1 MSATGIEI
9 PIISTYKDKGA
20 KAASKSLNVLTK
32 SAKALG
38 LAFGA
43 YQTLKFGKGAVKA
56 FAADDKAAGALS
68 KTLQNLGQS
77 YAVIN
82 TASFI
87 QNLQNQTGVLDN
99 QLRPAFTQLVNS
111 TLDAK
116 KAQELLSVA
125 LDVSAGSGKDL
136 ASVTAALSKAALGE
150 NTAIAKLNIGLTT
163 AEAKT
168 MDLDKVTTYLSKK
181 FNGQAALAAD
191 SFAGKMA
198 ILTAKAETAREE
210 IGGALVAALDDAFG
224 DPDKYGSS
232 IDNISNKLQGLIGS
246 VGRFIKVTKGI
257 FDKDNLLKL
266 NKNTMSY
273 KMNFDKPF
281 DPMAMKFDY
290 TALQKEEK
298 ALQKEAARQLRARQ
312 AAIAKEKALI
322 AEQKKIEA
330 DRKKLEQIS
339 SLFDLDQIQIY
350 AALQNK
356 ITDQEKLRLSLQL
369 ALLQENASEASKLAT
384 ELVKSQLQTTNL
396 AEAIAKLP
404 KALYPFE
411 GWSKDIDNLIAQI
424 LLMMKLLSQMGTTST
439 GQGVNSPSAL
449 PNIAAPFVKDGVNF
463 AVINPQNKMSAS
475 ELAKLQSKPATIAQS
490 EAIMAAMSYRMQAQA
505 EAYNLSQG
513 LNRDGTT
520 IINVNGATQGL
531 LDELR
536 NGLINSSASGSF
548 SSINPFR

>member
-9 PIISTYKDKGA
+9 PIVSTYVDKGA
-20 KAASKSLNVLTK
+20 KAASKSLGTLTK
-32 SAKALG
+32 GAKALG

-43 YQTLKFGKGAVKA
+43 FATIRFSKNAVKA
-56 FAADDKAAGALS
+56 FAEDEKAAGQLS

-77 YAVIN
+77 YAVLS
-82 TASFI
+82 TAGFI
-87 QNLQNQTGVLDN
+87 QNLQNQTGILDD

-116 KAQELLSVA
+116 KSQELLSVA
-125 LDVSAGSGKDL
+125 LDVSAGTGRDL

-150 NTAIAKLNIGLTT
+150 NEAIGKLQVGLTK
-163 AEAKT
+163 AELKT
-168 MDLDKVTTYLSKK
+168 MDLDKVTTYLAKK

-198 ILTAKAETAREE
+198 ILTAKAEDAKET
-210 IGGALVAALDDAFG
+210 IGGALVQALDSAFG

-232 IDNISNKLQGLIGS
+232 IDNISNKLAGLINNVS
-246 VGRFIKVTKGI
+246 RFIKVTRTGLQ
-257 FDKDNLLKL
+257 NLTTPSDSPILQ
-266 NKNTMSY
+266 Y

-290 TALQKEEK
+290 TQLQKEEK
-298 ALQKEAARQLRARQ
+298 ALQKEAAKQLRARQ
-312 AAIAKEKALI
+312 QAIAKEKALV
-322 AEQKKIEA
+322 AAQKKLEA

-339 SLFDLDQIQIY
+339 SIFDLEQIQIY

-369 ALLQENASEASKLAT
+369 ALIQENATEAAKLAN
-384 ELVKSQLQTTNL
+384 ELIKSQLQTTNL

-411 GWSKDIDNLIAQI
+411 GWSKDIDMLIAQI
-424 LLMMKLLSQMGTTST
+424 ELLRKLLASMGAAQNVSSRTE
-439 GQGVNSPSAL
+439 A
-449 PNIAAPFVKDGVNF
+449 IAAPFTKNGVMF
-463 AVINPQNKMSAS
+463 ADINPQQQMT
-475 ELAKLQSKPATIAQS
+475 AKQLEALQSKPATIAQS
-490 EAIMAAMSYRMQAQA
+490 EAIMASMSYRLQAQA
-505 EAYNLSQG
+505 EAYYMSQG
-513 LNRDGTT
+513 LDRNGQV
-520 IINVNGATQGL
+520 INVTVNGATQGL

-536 NGLINSSASGSF
+536 NGLINQSASGSF

>member
-9 PIISTYKDKGA
+9 PIVSTYKDKGA

-56 FAADDKAAGALS
+56 FAA
-68 KTLQNLGQS
+68 GQS
-77 YAVIN
+77 YAVLS
-82 TASFI
+82 TAGFI
-87 QNLQNQTGVLDN
+87 QNLQNTTGVLDD

-111 TLDAK
+111 TLDAR
-116 KAQELLSVA
+116 KAQQLLSVA
-125 LDVSAGSGKDL
+125 LDTSAGTGKDL
-136 ASVTAALSKAALGE
+136 ATVTAALSKAALGE
-150 NTAIAKLNIGLTT
+150 NTALSKLNIGLTKS
-163 AEAKT
+163 ELKT
-168 MDLDKVTTYLSKK
+168 MDLDKVTTFLAKK

-198 ILTAKAETAREE
+198 ILTAKAEDAREE
-210 IGGALVAALDDAFG
+210 IGGALVQALDSAFG

-232 IDNISNKLQGLIGS
+232 IDNISNKLVGLIGNVS
-246 VGRFIKVTKGI
+246 KFINITKTGLQ
-257 FDKDNLLKL
+257 NPTLKP
-266 NKNTMSY
+266 TSAEFGY
-273 KMNFDKPF
+273 KLNFDKPF

-298 ALQKEAARQLRARQ
+298 KLQKEAARQLRLRQ

-339 SLFDLDQIQIY
+339 SLFDLEQIQIY

-369 ALLQENASEASKLAT
+369 ALIQENATVAKELAT
-384 ELVKSQLQTTNL
+384 ELVISQLNTTNL
-396 AEAIAKLP
+396 AQAIAKLP
-404 KALYPFE
+404 KGLYPFE
-411 GWSKDIDNLIAQI
+411 GWSDQIDLLIQQL
-424 LLMMKLLSQMGTTST
+424 LLMQKLLQIKPISVPEYQSIG
-439 GQGVNSPSAL
+439 
-449 PNIAAPFVKDGVNF
+449 NIDYTVPIG
-463 AVINPQNKMSAS
+463 SG
-475 ELAKLQSKPATIAQS
+475 KPAYLDSYKPTQ
-490 EAIMAAMSYRMQAQA
+490 MSYMDFG
-505 EAYNLSQG
+505 NPSS
-513 LNRDGTT
+513 GTT

>member
-77 YAVIN
+77 YAVIS

-150 NTAIAKLNIGLTT
+150 NTAIAKLNVGLTT

-246 VGRFIKVTKGI
+246 VGRFVKVTKGL
-257 FDKDNLLKL
+257 FDQDNLLKL
-266 NKNTMSY
+266 NKNTMNY
-273 KMNFDKPF
+273 KLNFDKPF

-298 ALQKEAARQLRARQ
+298 KLQKEAARQLRLRQ

-330 DRKKLEQIS
+330 DRKKLEQAGAI
-339 SLFDLDQIQIY
+339 FDMDQIQIY

-356 ITDQEKLRLSLQL
+356 ITDQEKLRLSLQM
-369 ALLQENASEASKLAT
+369 ALLQENATEAQRLAT
-384 ELVKSQLQTTNL
+384 ELFKSQLQTTNL
-396 AEAIAKLP
+396 ADAIAKLP
-404 KALYPFE
+404 RALYPFS
-411 GWSKDIDNLIAQI
+411 GWSDDIDLLLKQI
-424 LLMMKLLSQMGTTST
+424 ELLKKLLASMNMPAGSTPAGVIGAMGGYDAGGRYVGTPFGQAGSNVSTYIGSQG
-439 GQGVNSPSAL
+439 GY
-449 PNIAAPFVKDGVNF
+449 D
-463 AVINPQNKMSAS
+463 
-475 ELAKLQSKPATIAQS
+475 
-490 EAIMAAMSYRMQAQA
+490 MAANYVGTPFGQAQP
-505 EAYNLSQG
+505 SS
-513 LNRDGTT
+513 TT
-520 IINVNGATQGL
+520 NIYVNGATQQL
-531 LDELR
+531 LNELR
-536 NGLINSSASGSF
+536 NGLIDSSASGSF
-548 SSINPFR
+548 ATVSTNR

>member
-9 PIISTYKDKGA
+9 PIVSTYVDKGA
-20 KAASKSLNVLTK
+20 KAASKSLGTLTK
-32 SAKALG
+32 GAKALG

-43 YQTLKFGKGAVKA
+43 FATIRFSKNAVKA
-56 FAADDKAAGALS
+56 FAEDEKAAGQLS

-77 YAVIN
+77 YAVLS
-82 TASFI
+82 TAGFI
-87 QNLQNQTGVLDN
+87 QNLQNQTGILDD

-116 KAQELLSVA
+116 KSQELLSVA
-125 LDVSAGSGKDL
+125 LDVSAGTGRDL

-150 NTAIAKLNIGLTT
+150 NEGIGKLQVGLTK
-163 AEAKT
+163 AELKT
-168 MDLDKVTTYLSKK
+168 MDLDKVTTYLAKK

-198 ILTAKAETAREE
+198 ILTAKAEDAKET
-210 IGGALVAALDDAFG
+210 IGGALVQALDSAFG

-232 IDNISNKLQGLIGS
+232 IDNISNKLAGLINNVS
-246 VGRFIKVTKGI
+246 RFIKVTRTGLQ
-257 FDKDNLLKL
+257 NLTTPSDSPILQ
-266 NKNTMSY
+266 Y

-290 TALQKEEK
+290 TQLQKEEK
-298 ALQKEAARQLRARQ
+298 ALQKEAAKQLRARQ
-312 AAIAKEKALI
+312 QAIAKEKALV
-322 AEQKKIEA
+322 AAQKKLEA

-339 SLFDLDQIQIY
+339 SIFDLEQIQIY

-369 ALLQENASEASKLAT
+369 ALIQENATEAAKLAN
-384 ELVKSQLQTTNL
+384 ELIKSQLQTTNL

-411 GWSKDIDNLIAQI
+411 GWSKDIDMLIAQI
-424 LLMMKLLSQMGTTST
+424 ELLRKLLASMGAAQNVSSRTE
-439 GQGVNSPSAL
+439 A
-449 PNIAAPFVKDGVNF
+449 IAAPFTKNGVMF
-463 AVINPQNKMSAS
+463 ADINPQQQMT
-475 ELAKLQSKPATIAQS
+475 AKQLEALQSKPATIAQS
-490 EAIMAAMSYRMQAQA
+490 EAIMASMSYRLQAQA
-505 EAYNLSQG
+505 EAYYMSQG
-513 LNRDGTT
+513 LDRNGQV
-520 IINVNGATQGL
+520 INVTVNGATQGL

-536 NGLINSSASGSF
+536 NGLINQSASGSF